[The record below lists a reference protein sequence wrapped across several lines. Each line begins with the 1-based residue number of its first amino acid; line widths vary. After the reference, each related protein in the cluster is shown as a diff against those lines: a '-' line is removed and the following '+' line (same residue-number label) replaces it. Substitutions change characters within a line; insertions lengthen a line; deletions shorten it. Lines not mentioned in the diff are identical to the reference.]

1 MGKRDPDM
9 IRGIGEN
16 IERFAGKES
25 RDKVMEGSEKI
36 SSGTSKKKIAEW
48 VKDAISKLDKLA
60 DRKVSSEIME
70 NCGYNCSII
79 NKRVIERA
87 KARRN
92 KYSDIEEF
100 LEAELSNPMSGTR
113 LERKGNILHQFYTPR
128 SYSTPMRCYCSLLRG
143 LPDDQKVSITY
154 CNCSKGFVKKF
165 WEGVLERT
173 VKVELIKSSVSGAKE
188 CEFAIHL

>member
-16 IERFAGKES
+16 IESFAGKEIRS
-25 RDKVMEGSEKI
+25 KVMEGSEKI
-36 SSGTSKKKIAEW
+36 SPGTNKKKVAEW
-48 VKDAISKLDKLA
+48 VKEAIYKLDKLA
-60 DRKVSSEIME
+60 DKKVSSEIME

-79 NKRVIERA
+79 NKRVIDRA

-92 KYSDIEEF
+92 KYENIEKF
-100 LEAELSNPMSGTR
+100 LEAEISSPMPGTR
-113 LERKGNILHQFYTPR
+113 LERKGNVLHQFYTPR

-154 CNCSKGFVKKF
+154 CNCSRGFVKKF

-173 VKVELIKSSVSGAKE
+173 VEVELIKSSVSGAKE

>member
-16 IERFAGKES
+16 VERFAGKEA

-36 SSGTSKKKIAEW
+36 SPGTSKEKVAEW
-48 VKDAISKLDKLA
+48 VKEAITRLDKLS
-60 DRKVSSEIME
+60 DKKVSSEIMQ
-70 NCGYNCSII
+70 NCGYNCSIV
-79 NKRVIERA
+79 NKRVIDRA
-87 KARRN
+87 KVRRN
-92 KYSDIEEF
+92 KYENIEKF
-100 LEAELSNPMSGTR
+100 LEAELSNPMPGTR

-128 SYSTPMRCYCSLLRG
+128 SYSTPMRCYCSLLRR

-173 VKVELIKSSVSGAKE
+173 VEVELVKSSVSGAQE

>member
-16 IERFAGKES
+16 VERFVGRKA

-36 SSGTSKKKIAEW
+36 SPGTSKKKIAEW
-48 VKDAISKLDKLA
+48 VKEAISKLDKLA
-60 DRKVSSEIME
+60 DKKVSSKVME

-87 KARRN
+87 KAKRN
-92 KYSDIEEF
+92 KHKDIEKF
-100 LEAELSNPMSGTR
+100 LEAEMSNPMPGTR
-113 LERKGNILHQFYTPR
+113 LERKGNVLHQFYTPR

-154 CNCSKGFVKKF
+154 CNCSRGFVKKL

-173 VKVELIKSSVSGAKE
+173 VEVELIKSSVSGAKE
-188 CEFAIHL
+188 CEFTIHL

>member
-16 IERFAGKES
+16 VERFAGKEA

-36 SSGTSKKKIAEW
+36 SPGTSKKKIAEW
-48 VKDAISKLDKLA
+48 VKEAISKLDKLA
-60 DRKVSSEIME
+60 DKKVSSEIME

-79 NKRVIERA
+79 NKRVIE
-87 KARRN
+87 KARARCN
-92 KYSDIEEF
+92 KYRDIEKF
-100 LEAELSNPMSGTR
+100 LEAELSNPMLGTR
-113 LERKGNILHQFYTPR
+113 LERKGNVLHQFYTPG

-173 VKVELIKSSVSGAKE
+173 VKVELIKSAVSGAQE
-188 CEFAIHL
+188 CEFAIYL

>member
-9 IRGIGEN
+9 IRGIGES
-16 IERFAGKES
+16 IEKFAGKS
-25 RDKVMEGSEKI
+25 IKDRVIEGSEKI
-36 SSGTSKKKIAEW
+36 SPNTAKFKVAEW
-48 VKDAISKLDKLA
+48 VKEAMNRLDKIT
-60 DRKVSSEIME
+60 DKKVRMQIME

-92 KYSDIEEF
+92 KYRDIEEF
-100 LEAELSNPMSGTR
+100 LEAELSNPMPGTR

-143 LPDDQKVSITY
+143 LPDDQKVSLTY

-173 VKVELIKSSVSGAKE
+173 VEVELIKSSVSGARE

>member
-16 IERFAGKES
+16 VERFAGRKA

-36 SSGTSKKKIAEW
+36 SPGTSKKKIAEW
-48 VKDAISKLDKLA
+48 VKEAISKLDKLA
-60 DRKVSSEIME
+60 DKKVSSKVME

-87 KARRN
+87 KAKRN
-92 KYSDIEEF
+92 KHKDIEKF
-100 LEAELSNPMSGTR
+100 LEAEMSNPMPGTR
-113 LERKGNILHQFYTPR
+113 LERKGNVLHQFYTPR

-154 CNCSKGFVKKF
+154 CNCSRGFVKKL

-173 VKVELIKSSVSGAKE
+173 VEVELIKSSVSGAKE